1 MVADNTSNEREPLLA
16 AQNRKPTPT
25 TATPSASTS
34 TPAPTGDDE
43 EEDDELA
50 VDAPTAEQR
59 RRSLIKWLVFWALV
73 AGLVVFCIVEAFKD
87 GGGEFD
93 WKGALKKAGGGVSLC
108 PC

>member
-1 MVADNTSNEREPLLA
+1 MVADTTSNEREPLLA
-16 AQNRKPTPT
+16 AQHRKPTPS

-43 EEDDELA
+43 EDDELA
-50 VDAPTAEQR
+50 VDASTTEQR

-73 AGLVVFCIVEAFKD
+73 AGVVVFCIVEAFKD